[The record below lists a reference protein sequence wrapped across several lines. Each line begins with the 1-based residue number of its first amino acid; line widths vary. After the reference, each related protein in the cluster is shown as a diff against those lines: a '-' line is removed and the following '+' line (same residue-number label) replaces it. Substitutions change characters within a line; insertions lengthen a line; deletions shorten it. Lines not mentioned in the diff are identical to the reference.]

1 MLGFRMPMR
10 SIRRIL
16 AVAWNTTADTC
27 TVRAATPGSIPAG
40 TVATYSGPVFSDVP
54 SSRVVLVTPNGAT
67 ASGHCTLNST
77 GLGTCRFSRGTG
89 WLAGFH
95 AVLNVTTSAN
105 GVLNWDGTYY
115 FDPAA

>member
-1 MLGFRMPMR
+1 MSIR
-10 SIRRIL
+10 SIRKVL
-16 AVAWNTTADTC
+16 AVAWDTAADRC
-27 TVRAATPGSIPAG
+27 TVQASTPGSIPQG
-40 TVATYSGPVFSDVP
+40 TVARYSGPVFTNIS

-67 ASGHCTLNST
+67 ASGHCTLSPT

-95 AVLNVTTSAN
+95 ASLKVTTSPD

-115 FDPAA
+115 FDPAV

>member
-1 MLGFRMPMR
+1 MSIR
-10 SIRRIL
+10 SIRKVL
-16 AVAWNTTADTC
+16 AVAWDTAADRC
-27 TVRAATPGSIPAG
+27 TVQASTPGSIPQG
-40 TVATYSGPVFSDVP
+40 TVARYSGPVFANVS

-67 ASGHCTLNST
+67 ASGHCTLSPT

-95 AVLNVTTSAN
+95 ASLEVTTSSD

-115 FDPAA
+115 FEPAV